1 MPKFSANI
9 STLFTER
16 PMLERFAAA
25 AAAGFT
31 GVEIQFP
38 YGEPADAL
46 VAAADKAQVAIA
58 LFNVPA
64 GDISSG
70 GPGLACIPG
79 RESEFRAAVADAA
92 RYARVLKPANVNV
105 LAGRPAAGIAR
116 ADCLHVLAANLR
128 IAAEAMTPLGVGV
141 VVEALNSNDV
151 PGFLLTTSAAALEA
165 IDRAAHPG
173 IMLQY
178 DVYHMHQMEGAVVE
192 TVARLRSRIGH
203 IQFADVP
210 GRHEPG
216 TGTLD
221 FRSIFNA
228 IDRSGYRGWVGAE
241 YRPSGRTEDCLAWL
255 DKARGA

>member
-1 MPKFSANI
+1 MSKFSANI

-38 YGEPADAL
+38 YGEPADAI
-46 VAAADKAQVAIA
+46 AAAAGKAQQAIA

-64 GDISSG
+64 GDMTSG

-79 RESEFRAAVADAA
+79 REAEFRAAVADAV
-92 RYARVLKPANVNV
+92 RYASVLKPANVTV
-105 LAGRPAAGIAR
+105 LAGRPPPHIAR
-116 ADCLHVLAANLR
+116 ADCLRTLAANLR
-128 IAAEAMTPLGVGV
+128 IAAEAMLPLGVGV

-165 IDRAAHPG
+165 IDLAAHPG

-178 DVYHMHQMEGAVVE
+178 DVYHMHQMEGAVAG
-192 TVARLRSRIGH
+192 TVVRLAPRIGH

-216 TGTLD
+216 SGSLD
-221 FRSIFNA
+221 FPAIFAA

-241 YRPSGRTEDCLAWL
+241 YQPSGRTEDSLAWL
-255 DKARGA
+255 DHAGGA